1 MDYELHDKEVGQNLD
16 KMHKKAAAKIKAL
29 EKAEVKPKEVF
40 EGWKDKPKRDKK
52 KMKEDAKKK
61 AKK

>member
-1 MDYELHDKEVGQNLD
+1 MDYELHDKEVGRNLD
-16 KMHKKAAAKIKAL
+16 KMHKKAQAKIKAL

-40 EGWKDKPKRDKK
+40 EGWKDNKAKK
-52 KMKEDAKKK
+52 EAKAKAKKK